1 MTQKVFKLILG
12 LVLVASMIGC
22 SKHVQPSTY
31 YSPNFKDG
39 GVERHDGIGFE
50 IPVKYAIDVFYF
62 NEQPKQSYAVI
73 ESISFSDEIPL
84 SANQTQNGN
93 MLNRGIHQNKKKE
106 ILDKMVEK
114 AEELGASAIMDV
126 KYQVYTTKDANGYT
140 FSGTAIRYVLK

>member
-1 MTQKVFKLILG
+1 MIQKAFKFFLG
-12 LVLVASMIGC
+12 ITLVASLIGC
-22 SKHVQPSTY
+22 SKHIQPSTY

-39 GVERHDGIGFE
+39 GSERHDGLGFE

-62 NEQPKQSYAVI
+62 NEQPKQSYEVI
-73 ESISFSDEIPL
+73 ESIHFSDEIPL
-84 SANQTQNGN
+84 SADQTQNGK

-106 ILDKMVEK
+106 ILDKMVAK

-126 KYQVYTTKDANGYT
+126 KYQIYTTKDANGYT

>member
-1 MTQKVFKLILG
+1 MTQKVFKFFLG
-12 LVLVASMIGC
+12 LVLVAIMIGC

-50 IPVKYAIDVFYF
+50 IPVKYSIDVFYF

-84 SANQTQNGN
+84 SANQTQNGK

>member
-140 FSGTAIRYVLK
+140 FSCTAIRYVLK

>member
-1 MTQKVFKLILG
+1 MTLKASKSL
-12 LVLVASMIGC
+12 LVLLFSVMIVGC

-31 YSPNFKDG
+31 YSPNYKDG
-39 GVERHDGIGFE
+39 GVERHDGLGFE

-62 NEQPKQSYAVI
+62 NEQPRQSYAVI
-73 ESISFSDEIPL
+73 ENISFSDEIPL
-84 SANQTQNGN
+84 SADQTQNGK

-106 ILDKMVEK
+106 ILDKMVAK

>member
-1 MTQKVFKLILG
+1 MIQKAFKCATGVIL
-12 LVLVASMIGC
+12 LSSVLAC

-39 GVERHDGIGFE
+39 GIERHDGLGFE
-50 IPVKYAIDVFYF
+50 IPVKYAIDVFYGS
-62 NEQPKQSYAVI
+62 EQPRQSFAVI
-73 ESISFSDEIPL
+73 EAISFSDEIPL
-84 SANQTQNGN
+84 SLEQTQNGK

-106 ILDKMVEK
+106 ILDKMVAK
-114 AEELGASAIMDV
+114 AEELGASALMDI

>member
-1 MTQKVFKLILG
+1 MTQKVFKLFLG

-126 KYQVYTTKDANGYT
+126 KYQVYTTKDTNGYT